1 MADSAFRMA
10 SFKLSTSDYMA
21 CSRVELLEV
30 ATDFSARMGLI
41 TFSTR
46 QPVERRI
53 LRVDISGE
61 GVRNVSIDVADS
73 VGIEV
78 NGTEVILY
86 LK

>member
-21 CSRVELLEV
+21 YSRVELLET
-30 ATDFSARMGLI
+30 ADDCSFRMGLI

-46 QPVERRI
+46 YPVERRF
-53 LRVDISGE
+53 LLVDISGE
-61 GVRNVSIDVADS
+61 GVRKVSIDVAVS
-73 VGIEV
+73 VGMEV
-78 NGTEVILY
+78 NGTEVVLY